1 MNLKLISIVILVLLC
16 LGCDQTGPSVTTS
29 NQRLN
34 QLAPSYADDAETATV
49 LNQQATAHYQAGRYA
64 EAIPLLEQALAI
76 FEKVLGPDHPHVA
89 TNLNN
94 LAELYRTQGQY
105 DRAEPRYQRA
115 LAIFEKALGPDHPDV
130 AMSLNNLA
138 LLYSTQGQFD
148 RAEPRYQRALA
159 IFEKALG
166 PDHPDVAMSLNN
178 LAELYRTQGRYDRA
192 EPRYQRALA
201 IYEKALGPDHPN
213 VATSLNNLATL
224 YATQGRYDQTEPRYQ
239 RALAIVEK
247 ALGPDHPDVATS
259 LSSLATL
266 YATQGQFDRA
276 EPRYQRALAIVEKAL
291 GPDHPD
297 VATSLNNL
305 AELYQTQGRYD
316 RAEPRY
322 QRALAIFEKALGPD
336 HPDVATSLNNLAE
349 LYQTQGRYDRA
360 EPRYQRALAISEK
373 ALGPDHPHVA
383 TSLNNLA
390 ELYRTQGRY
399 DQAEPRYQRALA
411 IYEKALGPDHPHV
424 ATSLNNL
431 AELYR
436 TQGRYDQAEPRY
448 QRALVIVEK
457 ALGDAHPDT
466 AQVLINYA
474 VLLHQLNQ
482 TAGAIF
488 YGKRAVNVLQ
498 ASRESNQQLSDALR
512 NSFLTIKESDYRIV
526 ADWLLEAGRLTE
538 AEQVLAMLKEDEQ
551 FQYLRRNQAATQF
564 LNTRAACAAWEERH
578 CVQYQKTSTDLREVG
593 KTIQQAE
600 RDPVETARL
609 KELQQLL
616 NSRKVAFADSLTQ
629 INNALQALQG
639 DPEYKLH
646 VEKDVLQRS
655 NGARRRLREVGHGA
669 VSLHYLLM
677 AEGVKIILTT
687 PEKQLVRNS
696 EIKLPMLRRKVGV
709 MRQAILR
716 QQQLADFKV
725 LSEELYA
732 LLVLPVADELIAA
745 DAKTLLVS
753 LDGILRYLPFS
764 ALYDGKQ
771 FLIERYAVNFQTLAA
786 RMDWNTKP
794 QSSWRVAGFGVSKAA
809 DITDPVTLK
818 PMRFDPLPFV
828 ATELKTL
835 IRQNDKEAGLLP
847 GEIYLDDAFSKQQLT
862 KVLGHKKSSP
872 VIHIGS
878 HFELRPG
885 DSSRSFLLLGQN
897 TVLTM
902 AEVYDENLDFSGT
915 DLVTLSACE
924 TAMGE
929 DNALSNGAEIESFG
943 VLVQDRGAKSVLATL
958 WPVVDESTSVFMQN
972 FYQLREQ
979 KKLTKVEA
987 LRQAQRSMINSG
999 AKFAHPYYWAPFVLM
1014 GNWL

>member
-29 NQRLN
+29 NQRFN
-34 QLAPSYADDAETATV
+34 QSVPSYANDTEIAAA
-49 LNQQATAHYQAGRYA
+49 LNQQAITHYQAGRYA

-76 FEKVLGPDHPHVA
+76 YEKALGPDHPNVA
-89 TNLNN
+89 TSLNN
-94 LAELYRTQGQY
+94 LAALYQTQGQYDRAELRYQQALAIYEKALGPDHPNVATSLNNLAALYKTQGQY
-105 DRAEPRYQRA
+105 DRAEPRHQQA
-115 LAIFEKALGPDHPDV
+115 LAIREKALGPDHPDV

-138 LLYSTQGQFD
+138 ALYQTQGQYD
-148 RAEPRYQRALA
+148 RAELRYQRALA
-159 IFEKALG
+159 IYEKALG

-178 LAELYRTQGRYDRA
+178 LAELYRTQGQYDRA
-192 EPRYQRALA
+192 ELRYQRALA
-201 IYEKALGPDHPN
+201 
-213 VATSLNNLATL
+213 
-224 YATQGRYDQTEPRYQ
+224 
-239 RALAIVEK
+239 
-247 ALGPDHPDVATS
+247 
-259 LSSLATL
+259 
-266 YATQGQFDRA
+266 
-276 EPRYQRALAIVEKAL
+276 
-291 GPDHPD
+291 
-297 VATSLNNL
+297 
-305 AELYQTQGRYD
+305 
-316 RAEPRY
+316 
-322 QRALAIFEKALGPD
+322 
-336 HPDVATSLNNLAE
+336 
-349 LYQTQGRYDRA
+349 
-360 EPRYQRALAISEK
+360 
-373 ALGPDHPHVA
+373 
-383 TSLNNLA
+383 
-390 ELYRTQGRY
+390 
-399 DQAEPRYQRALA
+399 
-411 IYEKALGPDHPHV
+411 
-424 ATSLNNL
+424 
-431 AELYR
+431 
-436 TQGRYDQAEPRY
+436 
-448 QRALVIVEK
+448 IVEK

-474 VLLHQLNQ
+474 ALLQQLKQ
-482 TAGAIF
+482 TASAIF

-498 ASRESNQQLSDALR
+498 TSRESNQQLSDALR
-512 NSFLTIKESDYRIV
+512 NSFLTIKESHYRIV

-564 LNTRAACAAWEERH
+564 LNTRTACTAWEERY
-578 CVQYQKTSTDLREVG
+578 CVQYQQTSTDLREVG

-600 RDPVETARL
+600 KDQVETARL

-616 NSRKVAFADSLTQ
+616 NSRRADFESGLSQ
-629 INNALQALQG
+629 INSALQALQG
-639 DPEYKLH
+639 DPEYKMH
-646 VEKDVLQRS
+646 VEKDILYRS
-655 NGARRRLREVGHGA
+655 NGARQRLKEVGHGA

-716 QQQLADFKV
+716 QQQLADFKA

-745 DAKTLLVS
+745 DAKTLMVS

-786 RMDWNTKP
+786 RMDWNTQP

-809 DITDPVTLK
+809 NIIDPVTLK

-828 ATELKTL
+828 ATELKAL

-847 GEIYLDDAFSKQQLT
+847 GEIYLDDAFNKQQLT
-862 KVLGHKKSSP
+862 KVLQHEKSSP

-902 AEVYDENLDFSGT
+902 AEVYDENLDFSGA

-943 VLVQDRGAKSVLATL
+943 VLVQDRGAKSVMATL
-958 WPVVDESTSVFMQN
+958 WPVVDESTSLFMKQ

-979 KKLTKVEA
+979 NKLTKAEA
-987 LRQAQRSMINSG
+987 LRQAQRSMISSG